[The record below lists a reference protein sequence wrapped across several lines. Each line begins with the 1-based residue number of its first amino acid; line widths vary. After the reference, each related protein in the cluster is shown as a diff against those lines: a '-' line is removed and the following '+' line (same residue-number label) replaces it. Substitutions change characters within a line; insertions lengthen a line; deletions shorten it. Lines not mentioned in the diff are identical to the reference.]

1 MESTR
6 NADLFDPERIPR
18 QKLPDRPLVGETYP
32 NGGSEFKVLALE
44 EDGDIARVRNLKS
57 GWVCRAHH
65 PALYLM
71 PSGRIELLWS
81 YSTDGHFE
89 EFL

>member
-1 MESTR
+1 M
-6 NADLFDPERIPR
+6 
-18 QKLPDRPLVGETYP
+18 
-32 NGGSEFKVLALE
+32 SEFKVLALE
-44 EDGDIARVRNLKS
+44 DDGDIARVQNVKS

-89 EFL
+89 A

>member
-57 GWVCRAHH
+57 SWVCRAHH

-71 PSGRIELLWS
+71 PNGRIELLWS

-89 EFL
+89 A

>member
-1 MESTR
+1 MTSTR

-32 NGGSEFKVLALE
+32 NGMSEFKVLALE
-44 EDGDIARVRNLKS
+44 DDGDIARVQNVKS
-57 GWVCRAHH
+57 GWGCRAHH

-71 PSGRIELLWS
+71 PNGRIELLWS

-89 EFL
+89 A

>member
-1 MESTR
+1 MTSTR
-6 NADLFDPERIPR
+6 NADLFDSERIPQ

-32 NGGSEFKVLALE
+32 NGVSEFKMLALE
-44 EDGDIARVRNLKS
+44 VGGDIARVQNVKS

-89 EFL
+89 A

>member
-1 MESTR
+1 MTSTR
-6 NADLFDPERIPR
+6 NAELFDPERIPQ

-57 GWVCRAHH
+57 SWVCRAHH

-71 PSGRIELLWS
+71 PNGRIELLWS

-89 EFL
+89 S

>member
-44 EDGDIARVRNLKS
+44 EDGDVARVRNHKS

>member
-1 MESTR
+1 MTSTR
-6 NADLFDPERIPR
+6 NADLFDAERIPR
-18 QKLPDRPLVGETYP
+18 QKLPDRPLAGETYP
-32 NGGSEFKVLALE
+32 NGMSKFKVMALE
-44 EDGDIARVRNLKS
+44 EDGDIARVQNVKR

-89 EFL
+89 A

>member
-57 GWVCRAHH
+57 SWVCRAHH

-71 PSGRIELLWS
+71 PNGRIELLWS
-81 YSTDGHFE
+81 LQHRRSF
-89 EFL
+89 

>member
-1 MESTR
+1 MTSTR

-32 NGGSEFKVLALE
+32 NGVSEFK
-44 EDGDIARVRNLKS
+44 
-57 GWVCRAHH
+57 
-65 PALYLM
+65 M

-89 EFL
+89 A

>member
-1 MESTR
+1 MT
-6 NADLFDPERIPR
+6 LIPKNDR
-18 QKLPDRPLVGETYP
+18 APVQKLGDPLLVGETYP
-32 NGGSEFKVLALE
+32 NAGSQYQVLELE
-44 EDGDIARVRNLKS
+44 EGGDIARVQNIKS

-65 PALYLM
+65 PALHLM

-89 EFL
+89 A

>member
-1 MESTR
+1 MTSTR

-18 QKLPDRPLVGETYP
+18 QKLPDRPLVDETYP
-32 NGGSEFKVLALE
+32 NGVSEFKVLELE
-44 EDGDIARVRNLKS
+44 EGGDIARVQNIKS

-65 PALYLM
+65 PALHLM

-89 EFL
+89 A

>member
-1 MESTR
+1 MTSTR
-6 NADLFDPERIPR
+6 NADLFDPERIPQ

-32 NGGSEFKVLALE
+32 NGVSEFKVLALE
-44 EDGDIARVRNLKS
+44 EDGDIARVQNTKS
-57 GWVCRAHH
+57 GWLCRAHR

-89 EFL
+89 A

>member
-57 GWVCRAHH
+57 SWVCRAHH

-89 EFL
+89 A